1 MKPVWIGLIS
11 LAVAA
16 GAHAQESKPRTP
28 GGAEPV
34 AIEKVLLEK
43 MVMAKKAAVES
54 RVTPG
59 APYAAEAVNESTQM
73 LADGNRIVQK
83 SVTRVYR
90 DSEGRTR
97 REEVTENGDVVNVA
111 IVDPV
116 AHVSYVLDPKTRTA
130 YRGSMMIAV
139 PRVFERGIPPTEADK
154 RATEVDAVK
163 RKMAQEKSDQLEKER
178 TSDVPGTMMV
188 KPPPPPPPPP
198 PGYKGEMMSGSAQ
211 TSQEDLGRQT
221 VEGVAATG
229 TRTTWTIPA
238 NAIGNLQPIKIVS
251 EQWFSPD
258 LQLLVLTKHS
268 DPRTGE
274 NVYRLQSIVR
284 AEPDR
289 SLFTLPPDYTLRES
303 AIRKQ

>member
-1 MKPVWIGLIS
+1 MKPAWILMLAIGLVTVT
-11 LAVAA
+11 A
-16 GAHAQESKPRTP
+16 AQEPAPADVAMMKMKLA
-28 GGAEPV
+28 AELDSRAKI
-34 AIEKVLLEK
+34 AIE
-43 MVMAKKAAVES
+43 A

-59 APYAAEAVNESTQM
+59 APYSAEAINEATQT

-90 DSEGRTR
+90 DGDGRTR
-97 REEVTENGDVVNVA
+97 REEVTESGDV
-111 IVDPV
+111 ISISITDPV

-130 YRGSMMIAV
+130 YRGAMMIA
-139 PRVFERGIPPTEADK
+139 RVVADK
-154 RATEVDAVK
+154 VQRASALTDDERRKIELAQADAADSEK
-163 RKMAQEKSDQLEKER
+163 RRVVAEMKER
-178 TSDVPGTMMV
+178 MA
-188 KPPPPPPPPP
+188 PPLPPPPPP
-198 PGYKGEMMSGSAQ
+198 PGYRGDLMTKAPQ

-229 TRTTWTIPA
+229 TRTTWTIA
-238 NAIGNLQPIKIVS
+238 TGAIGNLQPIKIVS

-258 LQLLVLTKHS
+258 LQLLVLTKHA

-289 SLFTLPPDYTLRES
+289 SLFSVPPDYTLKES
-303 AIRKQ
+303 GIRKE

>member
-16 GAHAQESKPRTP
+16 GAHTQESKPRTP
-28 GGAEPV
+28 GGGEPV
-34 AIEKVLLEK
+34 AIEKVMLEK
-43 MVMAKKAAVES
+43 MVMAKKIAVES

-59 APYAAEAVNESTQM
+59 APYTAEAVNESTQM

-97 REEVTENGDVVNVA
+97 REEVAENGDVVNVA

-130 YRGSMMIAV
+130 YRGSMMIAFPKV
-139 PRVFERGIPPTEADK
+139 YEKGVPPTEADK

-163 RKMAQEKSDQLEKER
+163 RKMAQEKADQLEKER
-178 TSDVPGTMMV
+178 SSDVPGTMMV

-198 PGYKGEMMSGSAQ
+198 PGYKGEMMSGSTQ

-251 EQWFSPD
+251 EQWFSPE

>member
-1 MKPVWIGLIS
+1 MRTIWKVVCA
-11 LAVAA
+11 LALCPAA
-16 GAHAQESKPRTP
+16 FAQERVAPL
-28 GGAEPV
+28 GAEPAPRV
-34 AIEKVLLEK
+34 LVEKI
-43 MVMAKKAAVES
+43 ARAAVES

-59 APYAAEAVNESTQM
+59 APYSAEAVNESTQM

-97 REEVTENGDVVNVA
+97 REEVTESGDVVNVA
-111 IVDPV
+111 ISDPV

-139 PRVFERGIPPTEADK
+139 PRAFEKGVPPTEADK

-163 RKMAQEKSDQLEKER
+163 KKIAKEKADRLEK
-178 TSDVPGTMMV
+178 DLPGTMVV

-221 VEGVAATG
+221 VEGVGATG
-229 TRTTWTIPA
+229 TRTTWTIA
-238 NAIGNLQPIKIVS
+238 AGVIGNLQPIKIVS

-274 NVYRLQSIVR
+274 NIYRLQSIVR